1 MFKKRF
7 LAILLTAF
15 LLFQAVSLPAL
26 ADEEETAT
34 PEEPVASTE
43 PLTPEETIAS
53 AEPVTPD
60 QAGSDSGIDAM
71 QALSGPNDLDVDGE
85 AVLLYEMNSGTMV
98 YAKNIDGRREPASLT
113 KVMTCLL
120 ALEHGVLTDQVTA
133 SAEALADQDPNGSKS
148 GLMVGEV
155 FTLEQLLYCL
165 MIQSANDAAPII
177 AEHIAGS
184 ESAFLD
190 MMNKKAQELGC
201 TGTHFAN
208 THGLHN
214 EDHYTTARDMAK
226 IMLAALEYDKFRE
239 IYSTTRYELP
249 PTNLCEESRI
259 MYTTNYLIGT
269 AYTSDY
275 YDSRVI
281 GGKTGFT
288 TPAGRCIMCTAEEGN
303 LMYLCVVMGA
313 STIETEE
320 YTTYGSFV
328 TASKIF
334 DHGFDNFDFAE
345 VLSPLAPVAQL
356 PVKDATESVVLTPS
370 EAVTTILPENYD
382 ETLLVTTYTLSSS
395 EGLAAPLKAGEVVGT
410 VSIYYDSICVGQ
422 TDLVTV
428 TSAEKRAFAAAAAQ
442 TAEDIAESPWRF
454 VIIVVSVL
462 LGILVLLYLWSTW
475 IRWRNRRRR
484 RRRQH
489 RIQR

>member
-34 PEEPVASTE
+34 PEEPIASTE

-133 SAEALADQDPNGSKS
+133 SAEALADQDPNGSRS

-190 MMNKKAQELGC
+190 MMNKKAQ
-201 TGTHFAN
+201 
-208 THGLHN
+208 
-214 EDHYTTARDMAK
+214 
-226 IMLAALEYDKFRE
+226 
-239 IYSTTRYELP
+239 
-249 PTNLCEESRI
+249 
-259 MYTTNYLIGT
+259 
-269 AYTSDY
+269 
-275 YDSRVI
+275 
-281 GGKTGFT
+281 
-288 TPAGRCIMCTAEEGN
+288 
-303 LMYLCVVMGA
+303 
-313 STIETEE
+313 
-320 YTTYGSFV
+320 
-328 TASKIF
+328 
-334 DHGFDNFDFAE
+334 
-345 VLSPLAPVAQL
+345 
-356 PVKDATESVVLTPS
+356 
-370 EAVTTILPENYD
+370 
-382 ETLLVTTYTLSSS
+382 
-395 EGLAAPLKAGEVVGT
+395 
-410 VSIYYDSICVGQ
+410 
-422 TDLVTV
+422 
-428 TSAEKRAFAAAAAQ
+428 
-442 TAEDIAESPWRF
+442 
-454 VIIVVSVL
+454 
-462 LGILVLLYLWSTW
+462 
-475 IRWRNRRRR
+475 
-484 RRRQH
+484 
-489 RIQR
+489 